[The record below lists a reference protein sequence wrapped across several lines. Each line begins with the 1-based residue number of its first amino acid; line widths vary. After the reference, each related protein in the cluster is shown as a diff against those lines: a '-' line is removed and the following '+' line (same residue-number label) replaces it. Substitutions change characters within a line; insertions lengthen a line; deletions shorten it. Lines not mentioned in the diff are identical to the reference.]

1 LALKLDSLCEQLH
14 QSGGLNIGV
23 HLAETLLYHFSFSV
37 FSHWPAVQRLFLR
50 ILYDVFHPQNPLAH
64 CREVPNVLF
73 DAGLDDELCGLV
85 AIVLDEV
92 IDNQL
97 VRVEKVS
104 I

>member
-1 LALKLDSLCEQLH
+1 
-14 QSGGLNIGV
+14 
-23 HLAETLLYHFSFSV
+23 
-37 FSHWPAVQRLFLR
+37 
-50 ILYDVFHPQNPLAH
+50 
-64 CREVPNVLF
+64 VLF